1 MAFQALSNEEKISEM
16 LFYVRKGGRLVK
28 IIVDASGKCV
38 NLGGRKEQS
47 HIASNRG
54 NSIWLERKGR
64 VIQKEEIQVRQCHK

>member
-1 MAFQALSNEEKISEM
+1 M

-64 VIQKEEIQVRQCHK
+64 VIQKEEI